1 MIDWDKG
8 KAVTFL
14 LESLG
19 ELGCFLFRTW
29 LLYLKSEFFFVF
41 AASDV
46 RNIIFQGLAIVMMYS
61 LYILEMIVQM
71 KMHLR

>member
-19 ELGCFLFRTW
+19 ELGCFLFRIW
-29 LLYLKSEFFFVF
+29 LLYLKSEFCLFLQLVTLEISFFR
-41 AASDV
+41 A
-46 RNIIFQGLAIVMMYS
+46 
-61 LYILEMIVQM
+61 
-71 KMHLR
+71 